1 MKREK
6 NEYHKSYSL
15 KNWIMRWD
23 R

>member
-6 NEYHKSYSL
+6 NEYHKGYSL

-23 R
+23 C